1 MQSHINP
8 HSKRDLPKLRD
19 SVSFL
24 YLEYCNVGQDRTG
37 IIASDI
43 RGDVQVPAASLS
55 CLLLGPGT
63 TVSHA
68 AVKTLTEA
76 GCSLVWVGEHGV
88 RTYASSTGETN
99 KAYKLVRQAQL
110 ASDDVLHLRVV
121 ERMYRMRFKQKLEK
135 GLDLRQ
141 IRGMEGI
148 RVRTIYQRCA
158 KEHGLTWEGR
168 NYDRTDWKNAD
179 PLNRALSVA
188 SSCLNGICHAAVV
201 SAGYSPALGFVH
213 SGKQL
218 SFVYDIADLY
228 KMDIAVPVAF
238 AAAASAP
245 ANLERE
251 VRKRCRDSFRNMR
264 LLERIVPDIDRAL
277 DIEAEDDLGI
287 YDPDTDPALP
297 TPWWEPQHQEQDSPS
312 PEAETDDSDDT

>member
-1 MQSHINP
+1 MQSHITP
-8 HSKRDLPKLRD
+8 HGKRDLPKLRD

-24 YLEYCNVGQDRTG
+24 YLEYCNISQDRTG
-37 IIASDI
+37 IIASDV
-43 RGDVQVPAASLS
+43 RGEVQVPAASLS

-68 AVKTLTEA
+68 AVKNFTEA

-88 RTYASSTGETN
+88 RTYANSTGETN
-99 KAYKLVRQAQL
+99 KAYKLIRQAQL
-110 ASDDVLHLRVV
+110 ASDDALHMRVV
-121 ERMYRMRFKQKLEK
+121 ERMYRMRFKHKLEK

-158 KEHGLTWEGR
+158 KEHGLAWEGR

-201 SAGYSPALGFVH
+201 SAGYSTALGFVH

-238 AAAASAP
+238 AAAAAGQ
-245 ANLERE
+245 ANLEGE
-251 VRKRCRDSFRNMR
+251 VRKRCRDAFRNMR
-264 LLERIVPDIDRAL
+264 LLERIVPDLERAL
-277 DIEAEDDLGI
+277 DIEAEDDLGM
-287 YDPDTDPALP
+287 YDPDNDPSLP
-297 TPWWEPQHQEQDSPS
+297 TPWWEPQTKSTEDQTESEENDGN
-312 PEAETDDSDDT
+312 DT